1 MPDGLTSSPSRP
13 AEVIP
18 RFLILCSPK
27 ADFNKFG
34 GNVWTKSRP
43 KEVRCDD
50 LNRGVVAR
58 RSGVLGDLLRKNPS
72 KLIRIDGSEV
82 NVHLNDAFHIEGF
95 DAGEGCGDADG

>member
-1 MPDGLTSSPSRP
+1 MPDGLTSTSSRP
-13 AEVIP
+13 EEVIP
-18 RFLILCSPK
+18 RFLILYSPK

-58 RSGVLGDLLRKNPS
+58 RSGVLGDLLRKNQS
-72 KLIRIDGSEV
+72 KLIRIDELEV
-82 NVHLNDAFHIEGF
+82 HVHLHDAFHVEGF
-95 DAGEGCGDADG
+95 DAGERGGDA